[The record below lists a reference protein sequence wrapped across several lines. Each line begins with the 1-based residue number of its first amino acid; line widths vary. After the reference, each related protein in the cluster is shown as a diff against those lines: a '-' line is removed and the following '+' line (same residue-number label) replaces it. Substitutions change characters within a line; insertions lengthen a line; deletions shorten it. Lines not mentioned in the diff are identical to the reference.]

1 MKTAP
6 IEQFY
11 IIGKAI
17 RTTNEHGKSATD
29 IPQLWEKFFSESSIA
44 EIPNKIDH
52 TVYCVYT
59 DYEKDHT
66 RPYTTILGC
75 RVNSLNEIPEGF
87 TGKIIEGGN
96 YTQMQAK
103 GKTSQGI
110 VFLEW
115 VKIWSSDMP
124 RTYTTDFEVYGEK
137 ARDPDN
143 AEVDIFVAVK

>member
-1 MKTAP
+1 MKTAQ

-17 RTTNEHGKSATD
+17 RTTNENGRSATD
-29 IPQLWEKFFSESSIA
+29 IPQLWAKFFSESSIA
-44 EIPNKIDH
+44 EIPNKIDR

-75 RVNSLNEIPEGF
+75 RVSSLDEIPEGF
-87 TGKIIEGGN
+87 TGKVIEGGN
-96 YTQMQAK
+96 YTQMKAQ
-103 GKTSQGI
+103 GKTSEGI

-124 RTYTTDFEVYGEK
+124 RTYTTDFEVYGDK
-137 ARDPDN
+137 AQNPDD
-143 AEVDIFVAVK
+143 AEIDIFVAVR